1 MTKDEIVRK
10 HKEYL
15 FNCVATYYKDPLVLD
30 HGKGQYLCDVDG
42 KQYLDFL
49 GGIVTISVG
58 HANEKVTSKI
68 KAQIDRLQHASTL
81 FPSEP
86 IVALAEKMAQ
96 IAPGKLQKSYFTN
109 SGSEANEVAVL
120 TARMHTGNYD
130 ILALRHGYSGHTQ
143 LAKSL
148 TGLGTWRKAGI
159 VPFGIIHA
167 PGPYCYRCPY
177 GLSYP
182 SCDLHCAKDVEEVIK
197 TSTGGVVAGL
207 LAETIQGLGGVVVP
221 PPGYF
226 KIVANIVRNYGGLI
240 KTSTGGAVAGLLAE
254 TIQGL
259 GGVVVPPPG
268 YFKIVAN
275 IVRNYGG
282 LFISDEV
289 QTGFGRTGKRWF
301 GIEHWEVEPDMMTC
315 AKGMANGVPIGCTI
329 TRQEIADSYKGLT
342 ISTFGGNPVTSVAAK
357 ATIDLIE
364 EDRLMDNAET
374 TGKRFRE
381 GLDALEEKHASIGD
395 VRGMGL
401 MLGVELVKDRK
412 TKEPASDLANKVLE
426 RARANGLVI
435 GKGGLYADQGTSQRP
450 GQQSPG
456 ARP

>member
-1 MTKDEIVRK
+1 MTKDEIVSK
-10 HKEYL
+10 HKDYL

-30 HGKGQYLCDVDG
+30 HGKGQHLFDVDG

-68 KAQIDRLQHASTL
+68 KAQVDRLQHASTL

-130 ILALRHGYSGHTQ
+130 VLALRHGYSGHTQ

-159 VPFGIIHA
+159 VPFGVIQA

-177 GLSYP
+177 GLTYP
-182 SCDLHCAKDVEEVIK
+182 SCELHCAKDVEEVI
-197 TSTGGVVAGL
+197 
-207 LAETIQGLGGVVVP
+207 
-221 PPGYF
+221 
-226 KIVANIVRNYGGLI
+226 R
-240 KTSTGGAVAGLLAE
+240 TSTGGAVAGLLAE

-301 GIEHWEVEPDMMTC
+301 GIEHWEVEPDIMTM
-315 AKGMANGVPIGCTI
+315 AKGMANGTPIGCTI
-329 TRQEIADSYKGLT
+329 TRPEIADSYKGLT

-364 EDRLMDNAET
+364 EDRLMDHTET
-374 TGKRFRE
+374 AGKRFRE
-381 GLDALEEKHASIGD
+381 GLDALKEKHASVGD

-412 TKEPASDLANKVLE
+412 TKEPATDLANKVLG
-426 RARANGLVI
+426 RARDNGLVI
-435 GKGGLYADQGTSQRP
+435 GKGGLYANVLRMSPPLNIPLADIDQAVAILDKSLAEAAKG
-450 GQQSPG
+450 
-456 ARP
+456 

>member
-1 MTKDEIVRK
+1 MTKDEIVSK
-10 HKEYL
+10 HKDYL

-30 HGKGQYLCDVDG
+30 HGKGQYLYDVEG

-68 KAQIDRLQHASTL
+68 KAQVDRLQHASTL

-130 ILALRHGYSGHTQ
+130 VVALRHGYSGHTQ

-159 VPFGIIHA
+159 VPFGIVHA
-167 PGPYCYRCPY
+167 PGPYCYRCPF

-182 SCDLHCAKDVEEVIK
+182 SCELHCAKDVEDVIR
-197 TSTGGVVAGL
+197 TSTGGAVAGF

-226 KIVANIVRNYGGLI
+226 K
-240 KTSTGGAVAGLLAE
+240 AVA
-254 TIQGL
+254 T
-259 GGVVVPPPG
+259 
-268 YFKIVAN
+268 

-301 GIEHWEVEPDMMTC
+301 GIEHWEVEPDIMTC
-315 AKGMANGVPIGCTI
+315 AKGMANGVPVGCTI

-374 TGKRFRE
+374 AGKRFRE
-381 GLDALEEKHASIGD
+381 GLDALKEKHACIGD

-401 MLGVELVKDRK
+401 MQGIELVKDRK
-412 TKEPASDLANKVLE
+412 TKEPAGDLANKVLGL
-426 RARANGLVI
+426 ARDNGLVI
-435 GKGGLYADQGTSQRP
+435 GKGGLYANVLRMSPPLNIPAADIDQAIAILDKSLGEAAK
-450 GQQSPG
+450 G
-456 ARP
+456 